1 MVKGTFPAPKMV
13 HVGNTLLL
21 YQALACHITWAP
33 TIKTSAERGG
43 GGCLGV
49 VGIILNRRERN
60 LTEKPHNVETPGSS
74 PRIPESHPPFP
85 LAASGYAGDEKALRT
100 SAIPAPTS
108 PCPLVSRGAPLK
120 KKPPNVSPGGR
131 RGHRCHRHHHHR
143 RACVS
148 PLHAHRR
155 RLGLHQSDRK

>member
-60 LTEKPHNVETPGSS
+60 LAEKPHNVETPGSS
-74 PRIPESHPPFP
+74 PRLPESHPPFP

-108 PCPLVSRGAPLK
+108 PCPLVS
-120 KKPPNVSPGGR
+120 
-131 RGHRCHRHHHHR
+131 
-143 RACVS
+143 
-148 PLHAHRR
+148 
-155 RLGLHQSDRK
+155 